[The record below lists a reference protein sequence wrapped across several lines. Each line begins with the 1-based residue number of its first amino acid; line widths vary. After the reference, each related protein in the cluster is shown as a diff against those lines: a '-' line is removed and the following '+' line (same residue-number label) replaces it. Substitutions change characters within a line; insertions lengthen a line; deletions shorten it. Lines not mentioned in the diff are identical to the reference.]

1 MRQWKT
7 AALNGH
13 LNIVELMLEKGADDF
28 NEAMAMAAI
37 SGQVHIVRLMLD
49 CGADDFNETKQ
60 TAASQGHLNIVK
72 LIQERINSPSS

>member
-1 MRQWKT
+1 MET

-49 CGADDFNETKQ
+49 CGADDYNVQ
-60 TAASQGHLNIVK
+60 
-72 LIQERINSPSS
+72 